1 MKYLNLGNF
10 SEEENTYLY
19 SNTNQTG
26 QQAPTNTLH
35 KYFFICSIYNLS
47 ISKKWYELAVML
59 IALLFINWVDDKG
72 DLYCFC
78 VIEGYHPSSMLLG
91 FSAVHENI
99 CFLSSSLVFNILY
112 YVI

>member
-26 QQAPTNTLH
+26 QQAPTNILH

-59 IALLFINWVDDKG
+59 IALLFINWVQSILSLSYEGKARLILFIKYGQTFQKG
-72 DLYCFC
+72 G
-78 VIEGYHPSSMLLG
+78 EGTD
-91 FSAVHENI
+91 
-99 CFLSSSLVFNILY
+99 
-112 YVI
+112 

>member
-59 IALLFINWVDDKG
+59 IALLFINWVQSILSLSYEGKTRLILFIKYGQTFQKG
-72 DLYCFC
+72 
-78 VIEGYHPSSMLLG
+78 VEGTD
-91 FSAVHENI
+91 
-99 CFLSSSLVFNILY
+99 
-112 YVI
+112 